1 MDPLSNFKSS
11 QFVSQ
16 YKGLPIDAF
25 KQTADVLQQRNLQNK
40 AAMDKLDMLAY
51 QTEVYG
57 EDEGVKQAQL
67 QKIRAEQERI
77 AATGAYENAGDL
89 VRLQGKEFM
98 QNSALN
104 QARSNYKAIQTAMA
118 EADEHSPAQKAMFQL
133 ALSKYKGVGE
143 PDEFGKYNKFSYSYH
158 DDPDI
163 NKAIDDFV
171 DDWKADKTGWARA
184 NAGYITSGSTES
196 VTEEEVRGA
205 AVRMLM
211 ANPEYRRAIIEN
223 ANYNVYQRTGNLED
237 MAGNP
242 TDYDMSYTV
251 KDKNGKDVV
260 VKQNMLQSYL
270 GELVDPYA
278 AREAYKKTKIDL
290 KGDTT
295 WGAKFTAA
303 QQAVVPQVVVGS
315 TINDFGNMDY
325 DAFSTEMTNNAS
337 AIANYKQQLANT
349 SQEANPGEY
358 KRIQGEIATLEARQ
372 KDMQTLK
379 DNYRSEVENNY
390 SDKEK
395 KRLAF
400 FDAAGDNAIEELK
413 KAKGNPSISNPVVK
427 KYVDEYIKVY
437 GVEAAK
443 KAGIFTGQKSNRYE
457 DLDNPQ
463 NDPTTNVAVGALL
476 YELTKGRSIATESYF
491 GNDFDEYLKNQTQFN
506 SRTPNVLVFSQD
518 SEDTKANLQSAIA
531 AGSIEVYGSNNKKD
545 SDPNTIAAIRALATT
560 GDLLIS
566 GATLD
571 GTDRVAVNIGQINLD
586 NPKYDNLDGK
596 VKKVIEKAQ
605 KAGTKQFYVGNL
617 GTSSGLAL
625 ATQQERG
632 KLEQV
637 VMNAN
642 QGIYSPAVVQAAA
655 QQLNTLNYYDMPT
668 QAKTSIEEALG
679 TGLEV
684 TIPRYSKNGG
694 PAGNLTVVR
703 SQQNPQMLKVVRP
716 NGTFV
721 VDSQNKP
728 VLYSPESLISQFF
741 NVK

>member
-57 EDEGVKQAQL
+57 EDEGIKQAQL

-89 VRLQGKEFM
+89 VRMQGKEFM

-104 QARSNYKAIQTAMA
+104 QARSNYQAIQKAMT
-118 EADEHSPAQKAMFQL
+118 EADEHSPAQKALFQL

-171 DDWKADKTGWARA
+171 DDWKADKTAWAEA
-184 NAGYITSGSTES
+184 NAGYITTGSTES
-196 VTEEEVRGA
+196 VTEEEVRSA

-211 ANPEYRRAIIEN
+211 ANPEYRRAIVEN

-242 TDYDMSYTV
+242 ADYDMSYTV

-278 AREAYKKTKIDL
+278 AREAYSKRDMNL
-290 KGDTT
+290 KGDAT

-303 QQAVVPQVVVGS
+303 QQSVVPQIVVGS

-325 DAFSTEMTNNAS
+325 DAFKNEMQNNAS
-337 AIANYKQQLANT
+337 AISSYKQQLANT

-358 KRIQGEIATLEARQ
+358 NRIQGEIATLEARQ

-390 SDKEK
+390 TQEEK
-395 KRLAF
+395 NRLAF
-400 FDAAGDNAIEELK
+400 FDVVDNGTFGNLK
-413 KAKGNPSISNPVVK
+413 SAKGDARISNPIVK
-427 KYVDEYIKVY
+427 QYVDEFIKVY
-437 GVEAAK
+437 GVEAARK
-443 KAGIFTGQKSNRYE
+443 RGLFVGQNA

-463 NDPTTNVAVGALL
+463 NDPSTVIDIGLL
-476 YELTKGRSIATESYF
+476 QYEVDKGRSIATESYF
-491 GNDFDEYLKNQTQFN
+491 GNDFDAYLQEQTKFN

-518 SEDTKANLQSAIA
+518 SKDTKANLQSVIA
-531 AGSIEVYGSNNKKD
+531 GANIEVYGSNNKKD
-545 SDPNTIAAIRALATT
+545 SDPNTIAAIKALATA
-560 GDLLIS
+560 GDLTIT
-566 GATLD
+566 GAALD
-571 GTDRVAVNIGQINLD
+571 ETGRVAVNIGQINLD
-586 NPKYDNLDGK
+586 DKKYDNLDKK
-596 VKKVIEKAQ
+596 VKKVIQKAQ
-605 KAGTKQFYVGNL
+605 ESGTKQFFVGNL
-617 GTSSGLAL
+617 GTNSGLAL
-625 ATQQERG
+625 ATQQERA

-637 VMNAN
+637 VMNAD
-642 QGIYSPAVVQAAA
+642 QGVYSPAVVQAAA
-655 QQLNTLNYYDMPT
+655 TQLNTLNYYDMPT
-668 QAKTSIEEALG
+668 QAKSSIEEALG

-684 TIPRYSKNGG
+684 TIPRYNKNGG

-703 SQQNPQMLKVVRP
+703 SQQNPQLLKVVRP